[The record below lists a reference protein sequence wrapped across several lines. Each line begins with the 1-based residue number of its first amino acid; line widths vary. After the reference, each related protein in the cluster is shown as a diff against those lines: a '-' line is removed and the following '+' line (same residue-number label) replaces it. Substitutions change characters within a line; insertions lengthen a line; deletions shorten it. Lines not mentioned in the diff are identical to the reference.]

1 MQGLGFGSA
10 PAPPPITDSC
20 QNPIGWEAP
29 YKLSDKFQREPE
41 ATTSKHSR
49 SSHSHRYSPEKRRRA
64 HSSSAPDRPEHCSRD
79 KASHHRHSDKRH
91 ATARHSSQQ
100 KHRQEGRHSPSRQHH
115 SGSPDGRHHRHHH
128 HHRARHSES
137 TDDRN
142 HNHPSSHHTDSKRD
156 SDKYSKREEHSSYSH
171 HDRHRSSHGDHR
183 SRDQQRHSSRSKS
196 STDHTNRAPKAP
208 DYAKLI
214 AGYKYMTDANRLKAV
229 TAYKLGKTSAK
240 VRSTLS
246 VPG

>member
-10 PAPPPITDSC
+10 TAPPPVADNS
-20 QNPIGWEAP
+20 QNPVGWEAP
-29 YKLSDKFQREPE
+29 YKLSDKFQRAPE
-41 ATTSKHSR
+41 ATTSKRSR

-64 HSSSAPDRPEHCSRD
+64 NSSLSPDRPEHRSRD

-100 KHRQEGRHSPSRQHH
+100 KHRQEDRHSPTRQHPSDSPNGRHHGQHH
-115 SGSPDGRHHRHHH
+115 ST
-128 HHRARHSES
+128 RHSES
-137 TDDRN
+137 SAD
-142 HNHPSSHHTDSKRD
+142 HNHKRSSSHHTDSKRD
-156 SDKYSKREEHSSYSH
+156 SDKYSRREEHSSSSH

-183 SRDQQRHSSRSKS
+183 RRDQQRHSSRTKS
-196 STDHTNRAPKAP
+196 SADHTNRAPKAP

-214 AGYKYMTDANRLKAV
+214 AGYKYMTDANRLKAM

-246 VPG
+246 IPD